1 MKKILIIS
9 LLSICSCSTEFNLT
23 NKDIKSFK
31 RNIKQIENWLYID
44 YEAGDIQEYVAS
56 NYLFLIKETQKDLN
70 KLQTK
75 YDNQ

>member
-9 LLSICSCSTEFNLT
+9 LLSICSCSTKFNLA
-23 NKDIKSFK
+23 NKDIKSFQ
-31 RNIKQIENWLYID
+31 RNIKQIEKWLYID
-44 YEAGDIQEYVAS
+44 YEAGDIPEYVAS
-56 NYLFLIKETQKDLN
+56 NYLFLIKETQEDLN

>member
-9 LLSICSCSTEFNLT
+9 LISLSSCSTTYDLGQ
-23 NKDIKSFK
+23 KDIKSFK
-31 RNIKQIENWLYID
+31 KNIKQIEKWLYID
-44 YEAGDIQEYVAS
+44 YEAGDIPEYVAS

-75 YDNQ
+75 YEKK

>member
-9 LLSICSCSTEFNLT
+9 LISMSSCSTTFNVEQK
-23 NKDIKSFK
+23 NIKSFQK
-31 RNIKQIENWLYID
+31 NIKQIEQWLYID
-44 YEAGDIQEYVAS
+44 YEAGDIPEYVAS